1 MAISVTDTKVRLVL
15 DTAADSPQT
24 FSFIADTATS
34 DKLLDLS
41 NYIGNMLEQY
51 PDFVYKRVDYTLE
64 ESA

>member
-1 MAISVTDTKVRLVL
+1 ML
-15 DTAADSPQT
+15 DSPQT

-34 DKLLDLS
+34 DKLRELS
-41 NYIGNMLEQY
+41 NYTGCSGPVGNMLEQY

>member
-15 DTAADSPQT
+15 DTTADSPQT

-34 DKLLDLS
+34 DNLLDLS
-41 NYIGNMLEQY
+41 DYIGNMLEQY
-51 PDFVYKRVDYTLE
+51 PDFVYKLVDYTLE